1 MTTAHVGHL
10 RVADVRPRVRVLP
23 DALRIWSALSGLD
36 FGLVTIGIGAGH
48 VEHHLIA
55 AVALVAVGFAAI
67 GWSVLALRGPVPFAR
82 QTTLALVV
90 AAPLVLLSAPLTAT
104 VPTAA
109 EASALAL
116 GLLTAVMTA
125 WQLRLGPDGAAVPS
139 PGRQALVL
147 FCGAMVV
154 ATLTVPGLAAT
165 NAGEHAVPHGS
176 HGLPAEQ
183 HHH

>member
-23 DALRIWSALSGLD
+23 DALRIWSALSGLG

-55 AVALVAVGFAAI
+55 AVALVAVGFATI
-67 GWSVLALRGPVPFAR
+67 GWSLLALRGPVPFAR
-82 QTTLALVV
+82 PTTLVLVV

-116 GLLTAVMTA
+116 GLLTAVLIA
-125 WQLRLGPDGAAVPS
+125 WQLRLGPGDTAPS
-139 PGRQALVL
+139 AGRQALAL
-147 FCGAMVV
+147 FLGAMVV